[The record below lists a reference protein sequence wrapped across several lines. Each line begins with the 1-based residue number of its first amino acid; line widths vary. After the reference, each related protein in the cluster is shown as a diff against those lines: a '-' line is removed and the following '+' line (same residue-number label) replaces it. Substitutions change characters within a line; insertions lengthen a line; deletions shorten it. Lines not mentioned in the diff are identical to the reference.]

1 MAPPRDEDYGRKESL
16 IERRSVLKALGGASV
31 ALGTGAIGTASARP
45 VDADTVVDLGAEGL
59 QDGDDIDPYIQ
70 QYFTS
75 DTEVRIPAG
84 TYAYTGAGLGGAKS
98 NCALIGAPAGVEFR
112 RPAPEQ
118 PVRPDVFAESGT
130 VRIENVTIR
139 GQRGREQSRWR
150 VGAAADARMEIVN
163 VNMPDGTV
171 DGSDSTG
178 LYAGTDHGG
187 TLVVS
192 NCYFEGFGNTACYLS
207 DPFEGAGGRVVVEDC
222 VFRNTNGAGVR
233 FAPSDS
239 VCRGC
244 YFEATETAP
253 ASASGEVVQRAIQ
266 VDDAGTGVVVEDCDF
281 EWGAPGGPVIDFDER
296 GAGGTGVVRNVRIRN
311 GSDSAPVNAGWD
323 VSGAWTGEN
332 VNYTEA

>member
-1 MAPPRDEDYGRKESL
+1 MEPPNEGSGSRKDSL
-16 IERRSVLKALGGASV
+16 IERRSVLKLLGGASV
-31 ALGTGAIGTASARP
+31 ALGSGAIGTASAQE
-45 VDADTVVDLGAEGL
+45 VGADTVVDLGAEGL
-59 QDGDDIDPYIQ
+59 QDGDDIDHYLQ

-75 DTEVRIPAG
+75 GTEVRIPAG
-84 TYAYTGAGLGGAKS
+84 SYTYSGAGLGGAKS
-98 NCALIGAPAGVEFR
+98 NCALIGAPAGVEFQ
-112 RPAPEQ
+112 RPVPEQ
-118 PVRPDVFAESGT
+118 PVRPDIFAESGA

-139 GQRGREQSRWR
+139 GQRGKEQSRWR

-187 TLVVS
+187 TLLVES
-192 NCYFEGFGNTACYLS
+192 CYFEGFGSAACYLS
-207 DPFEGAGGRVVVEDC
+207 DPFEGADGRVVVENC

-233 FAPSDS
+233 LAPTDS

-244 YFEATETAP
+244 YFEATEAAP
-253 ASASGEVVQRAIQ
+253 ASASGEVVQRAIR

-281 EWGAPGGPVIDFDER
+281 EWGAPGGPIIDFDER

-311 GSDSAPVNAGWD
+311 GGDSAPVNAGWD
-323 VSGAWTGEN
+323 VVGAWTGEN
-332 VNYTEA
+332 INYTEA